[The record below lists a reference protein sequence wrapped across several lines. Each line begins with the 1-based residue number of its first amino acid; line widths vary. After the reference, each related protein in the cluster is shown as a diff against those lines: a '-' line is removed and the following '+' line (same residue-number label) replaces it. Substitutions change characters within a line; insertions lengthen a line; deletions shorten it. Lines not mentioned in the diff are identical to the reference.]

1 MKDKRVVIDANVI
14 VSASFNGVSLQALLV
29 AFDKYRVYVSKE
41 IVEEFIMLPDILF
54 KKHKISEKQY
64 GELKKS
70 LKFIFEHAISVEILN
85 SVDLCRDKTDN
96 KYLSLC
102 KQIDADY
109 LLTGDKDLLSIPEK
123 LLRNVNIRARIITPG
138 AFIQFGRVLKL

>member
-29 AFDKYRVYVSKE
+29 AFDKYRVYISKE

-64 GELKKS
+64 SELKKS

-138 AFIQFGRVLKL
+138 AFIQFGHVLKL